1 VRICVYGA
9 GAIGGYMA
17 ARLSDAGAEVTVI
30 ARGDKLAAIR
40 AQGLKLIQ
48 DSGDIV
54 ARPNATDD
62 PAAAGPQDYVVVA
75 MKAHAVPAVAER
87 MAPLLGPET
96 AVVPAVNGVPWW
108 YFYKLDGLYRDRRLE
123 TVDPGGAQ
131 WRHIGPER
139 VIGCVVYPAA
149 EVVAPGVVRHI
160 ALDRMPIGEP
170 DGARTERAERLSKI
184 MIAAGMK
191 APVRARIRD
200 DIWVKLW
207 GNVSFNPVSVLTGA
221 TLGEIAA
228 DAGTRAVVRAMM
240 VEAQAVGEALGVR
253 FPISVDARI
262 AGGAEVGDHKTS
274 TLQDLE
280 AGRALELAPLVGAV
294 AELGDVV
301 GIDTPVID
309 MVYALARQRAITAGC
324 WPQA

>member
-1 VRICVYGA
+1 MKICVYGA
-9 GAIGGYMA
+9 GAIGGYVA
-17 ARLSDAGAEVTVI
+17 ARLAHAGAEVTVI

-40 AQGLKLIQ
+40 THGLKLIQ
-48 DSGDIV
+48 ERGDIV
-54 ARPNATDD
+54 TRPAATDD
-62 PAAAGPQDYVVVA
+62 PAEAGPQDYVIVA
-75 MKAHAVPAVAER
+75 MKAHAVPAVAAR
-87 MAPLLGPET
+87 MAPLLGPAT

-108 YFYKLDGLYRDRRLE
+108 YFYRLDGPYRDRRLE

-149 EVVAPGVVRHI
+149 EVAAPGVVRHI

-170 DGARTERAERLSKI
+170 DGSRSERALRLSEM
-184 MIAAGMK
+184 MILAGMK

-221 TLGEIAA
+221 TLGEIAR
-228 DAGTRAVVRAMM
+228 DAGTRRVVRAMM
-240 VEAQAVGEALGVR
+240 VEAQAVGETLGVR
-253 FPISVDARI
+253 FPIGVDARI
-262 AGGAEVGDHKTS
+262 EGGAEVGGHKTS

-280 AGRALELAPLVGAV
+280 AGRPLELAPLVGAV

-301 GIDTPVID
+301 GIDTPTID
-309 MVYALARQRAITAGC
+309 MIYALARQRAITAGC
-324 WPQA
+324 WPEG

>member
-1 VRICVYGA
+1 MKICVYGA
-9 GAIGGYMA
+9 GAIGGYVA
-17 ARLSDAGAEVTVI
+17 ARLAHAGAEVTVI
-30 ARGDKLAAIR
+30 ARGDKLQAIR
-40 AQGLKLIQ
+40 THGLKLIQ
-48 DSGDIV
+48 ERGDIV
-54 ARPNATDD
+54 TRPAATDD
-62 PAAAGPQDYVVVA
+62 PAEAGPQDYVIVA
-75 MKAHAVPAVAER
+75 MKAHAVPAVAAR
-87 MAPLLGPET
+87 MAPLLGPAT

-108 YFYKLDGLYRDRRLE
+108 YFYRLDGPYRDRRLE

-149 EVVAPGVVRHI
+149 EVAAPGVVRHI

-170 DGARTERAERLSKI
+170 DGSRSERALRLSEM
-184 MIAAGMK
+184 MILAGMK

-221 TLGEIAA
+221 TLGEIAR
-228 DAGTRAVVRAMM
+228 DAGTRRVVRAMM
-240 VEAQAVGEALGVR
+240 VEAQAVGETLGVR
-253 FPISVDARI
+253 FPIGVDARI
-262 AGGAEVGDHKTS
+262 EGGAEVGGHKTS

-280 AGRALELAPLVGAV
+280 AGRPLELAPLVGAV

-301 GIDTPVID
+301 GIDTPTID
-309 MVYALARQRAITAGC
+309 MIYALARQRAITAGC
-324 WPQA
+324 WPEG

>member
-1 VRICVYGA
+1 MKICVYGA
-9 GAIGGYMA
+9 GAIGGYVA
-17 ARLSDAGAEVTVI
+17 ARLAHAGAEVTVI

-40 AQGLKLIQ
+40 THGLKLIQ
-48 DSGDIV
+48 ERGDIV
-54 ARPNATDD
+54 TRPAATDD
-62 PAAAGPQDYVVVA
+62 PAEAGPQDYVIVA
-75 MKAHAVPAVAER
+75 MKAHAVPAVAAR
-87 MAPLLGPET
+87 MAPLLGPAT

-108 YFYKLDGLYRDRRLE
+108 YFYRLDGPYRDRRLE

-149 EVVAPGVVRHI
+149 EVAAPGVVRHI

-170 DGARTERAERLSKI
+170 DGSRSERALRLSEM
-184 MIAAGMK
+184 MILAGMK

-221 TLGEIAA
+221 TLGEIAR

-240 VEAQAVGEALGVR
+240 VEAQAVGETLGVR
-253 FPISVDARI
+253 FPIGVDARI
-262 AGGAEVGDHKTS
+262 EGGAEVGDHKTS

-280 AGRALELAPLVGAV
+280 AGRPLELAPLVGAV

-301 GIDTPVID
+301 GIDTPTID
-309 MVYALARQRAITAGC
+309 MIYALARQRAITAGC
-324 WPQA
+324 WPEG

>member
-1 VRICVYGA
+1 MKICVYGA
-9 GAIGGYMA
+9 GAIGGYVA
-17 ARLSDAGAEVTVI
+17 ARLAHAGAEVTVI

-40 AQGLKLIQ
+40 THGLKLIQ
-48 DSGDIV
+48 ERGDIV
-54 ARPNATDD
+54 TRPAATDD
-62 PAAAGPQDYVVVA
+62 PAEAGPQDYVIVA
-75 MKAHAVPAVAER
+75 MKAHAVPAVAAR
-87 MAPLLGPET
+87 MAPLLGPAT

-108 YFYKLDGLYRDRRLE
+108 YFYRLDGPYRDRRLE

-149 EVVAPGVVRHI
+149 EVAAPGVVRHI

-170 DGARTERAERLSKI
+170 DGSRSERALRLSEM
-184 MIAAGMK
+184 MILAGMK

-221 TLGEIAA
+221 TLGEIAR

-240 VEAQAVGEALGVR
+240 VEAQAVGETLGVR
-253 FPISVDARI
+253 FPIGVDARI
-262 AGGAEVGDHKTS
+262 EGGAEVGDHKTS

-280 AGRALELAPLVGAV
+280 AGRPLELAPLVGAV

-301 GIDTPVID
+301 GIDTPTID
-309 MVYALARQRAITAGC
+309 MIYALARQRAITAGC
-324 WPQA
+324 WPGA

>member
-1 VRICVYGA
+1 MKICVYGA
-9 GAIGGYMA
+9 GAIGGYVA
-17 ARLSDAGAEVTVI
+17 ARLAHAGAEVTVI

-40 AQGLKLIQ
+40 THGLKLIQ
-48 DSGDIV
+48 ERGDIV
-54 ARPNATDD
+54 TRPAATDD
-62 PAAAGPQDYVVVA
+62 PAEAGPQDYVIVA
-75 MKAHAVPAVAER
+75 MKAHAVPAVAAR
-87 MAPLLGPET
+87 MAPLLEPAT

-108 YFYKLDGLYRDRRLE
+108 YFYRLDGPYRDRRLE

-149 EVVAPGVVRHI
+149 EVAAPGVVRHI

-170 DGARTERAERLSKI
+170 DGSRSERALRLSEM
-184 MIAAGMK
+184 MILAGMK

-221 TLGEIAA
+221 TLGEIAR

-240 VEAQAVGEALGVR
+240 VEAQAVGETLGVR
-253 FPISVDARI
+253 FPIGVDARI
-262 AGGAEVGDHKTS
+262 EGGAEVGDHKTS

-280 AGRALELAPLVGAV
+280 AGRPLELAPLVGAV

-301 GIDTPVID
+301 GIDTPTID
-309 MVYALARQRAITAGC
+309 MVYALARQRALTAGC
-324 WPQA
+324 WPGA